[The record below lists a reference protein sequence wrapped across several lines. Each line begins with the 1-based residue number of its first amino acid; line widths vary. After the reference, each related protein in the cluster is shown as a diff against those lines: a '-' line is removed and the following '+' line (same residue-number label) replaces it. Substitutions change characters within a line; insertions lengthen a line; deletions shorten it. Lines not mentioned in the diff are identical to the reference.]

1 MLIYSPW
8 NTFDVWL
15 LYSVCVCVCI
25 YIYKLLV
32 KSSVIKHAEIA
43 NDALVYH
50 INSKKT
56 DQDKLQEIRLT

>member
-1 MLIYSPW
+1 MYGFFI
-8 NTFDVWL
+8 
-15 LYSVCVCVCI
+15 VCVCI